1 MKYAEPYHE
10 TLLRSW
16 NSSVILGM
24 AVPMI
29 VWQVTVSLPFGC
41 EKLCQRTL
49 SSDTKNMPSIRDTAK
64 TVNRVPCKYSS
75 SGMGASSSGLTTSTG
90 SSFSFGILRYAVRW
104 LLKFSVICLW

>member
-1 MKYAEPYHE
+1 
-10 TLLRSW
+10 
-16 NSSVILGM
+16 VIFGM

-49 SSDTKNMPSIRDTAK
+49 SSDTKNMPSIRDTVK

-75 SGMGASSSGLTTSTG
+75 SGIGASSSGLTTLSEA
-90 SSFSFGILRYAVRW
+90 SFSSGIARYVVRW
-104 LLKFSVICLW
+104 LLKFGVISLW